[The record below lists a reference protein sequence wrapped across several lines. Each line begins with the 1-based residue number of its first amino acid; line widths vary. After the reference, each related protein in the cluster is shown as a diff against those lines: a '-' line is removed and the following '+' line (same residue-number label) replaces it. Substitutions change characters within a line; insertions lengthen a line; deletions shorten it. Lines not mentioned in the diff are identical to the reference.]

1 MHIMVLV
8 VQVDLSE
15 KLVRI
20 FLQCGREVARAAA
33 TPCNASLLAYTF
45 LEAHASLVLALS
57 VTPSS
62 VCPYFHIL

>member
-1 MHIMVLV
+1 MHFMVLV

-45 LEAHASLVLALS
+45 FYKKFFYNNQAQ
-57 VTPSS
+57 
-62 VCPYFHIL
+62 ILKN